1 MRLFFPYLI
10 LMALLS
16 VLLGCQTPPNSNM
29 IELKDNWTFRQANKG
44 SWLPAT
50 VPGTVHTD
58 LLKNGKIPD
67 PYFRMQEEEVQWV
80 DKADWEYSCRFE
92 ISEDFFLYE
101 AINLQCLGLDTYA
114 DVYLNDQLVIL
125 ADNFFV
131 GWEKEVKK
139 NLQVGENRL
148 RIFFHSPITVGLQ
161 ALSKHG
167 YGLPAIN
174 DQSERGGLGDKKVS
188 VFLRKP
194 GYHFGWDWGPRLVS
208 SGIYRPIRLMGWNKA
223 RLTDV
228 YFHQD
233 SLNDEKAQVTARCE
247 VESLVE
253 HEGLI
258 EIYQGDT
265 LLAVQEVAMLE
276 GKNEFHLP
284 LEIYKPQRWW
294 THDLGK
300 PHLYKLTAKLS
311 CQRKPLNEISRKIGL
326 RTIKIVQTPDPD
338 KKGSSFY
345 FELNGRPIFAK
356 GANYIPNDMFIPRV
370 TDGNYRELIRSTVE
384 ANMNM
389 LRIWGGG
396 FYENDI
402 FYDLCN
408 EQGVLVWQ
416 DFMFA
421 CSMYPGDPEFLRN
434 VEEEAVYNV
443 KRLRNHPCIALW
455 CGNNEM
461 DIAWSQYNEF
471 MGWGWKQLYTMTQ
484 RREIWQTYDTIF
496 HKMLP
501 TIVGAHHPGMFYW
514 PSSPYN
520 VPGKHAKSNTPNG
533 DIHYWGVWHS
543 EHPFSAYYENIGRFM
558 SEYGFQSFPEFK
570 TVKTYTLPEDWN
582 IESPVMAAHQRSGIG
597 NLRIRSYMQ
606 QNYRVPA
613 DFEQFL
619 YVGQLLQAE
628 GIKMAIE
635 AHRATMPYCMGS
647 LYWQINDVWPVA
659 SWSGMD
665 YYQRWKAM
673 HYFIKKAFE
682 QTITAALVK
691 DGRVKISV
699 ISDEVAERRGE
710 LRLRLINFQ
719 GETLWK
725 KDTLV
730 QMPQNTALSA
740 LDIPLAELCDS
751 NSAKKVVL
759 VVDLYS
765 PDQQLIFRNPVY
777 LVPAKSLELPIGV
790 GLEKQVL
797 PIQGG
802 FRVRLRANQLVK
814 NVFLDFGDEV
824 EGFFTDNYFDLLP
837 GESVEVIFKPKKSGV
852 GLLESDLKVLSL
864 EQTLGVTQ

>member
-1 MRLFFPYLI
+1 MRKLFTDII
-10 LMALLS
+10 LMAALGG
-16 VLLGCQTPPNSNM
+16 LLGCQTQPNSDM
-29 IELKDNWTFRQANKG
+29 IELNDNWTFRQAGKG
-44 SWLPAT
+44 TWLSAE

-58 LLKNGKIPD
+58 LMRHDKIRD

-80 DKADWEYSCRFE
+80 DKADWEYSCRFQVAE
-92 ISEDFFLYE
+92 EFLE
-101 AINLQCLGLDTYA
+101 FDAVTLECLGLDTYA
-114 DVYLNDQLVIL
+114 DVYLNDKLVIL

-139 NLQVGENRL
+139 HLKPGENQL

-161 ALSKHG
+161 ALAKHK
-167 YGLPAIN
+167 YGLPATN
-174 DQSERGGLGDKKVS
+174 DQSERGGLGDKLVS

-194 GYHFGWDWGPRLVS
+194 GYHFGWDWGPRLVT
-208 SGIYRPIRLMGWNKA
+208 SGIYRPIRLQGWNKA

-233 SLNDEKAQVTARCE
+233 SLTDIKAQLSARCE
-247 VESLVE
+247 VESLVD
-253 HEGLI
+253 HEALI
-258 EIYQGDT
+258 EIFQGDT
-265 LLAVQEVAMLE
+265 LLAIQEVAMLQ
-276 GKNEFHLP
+276 GKNEFHIP
-284 LEIYKPQRWW
+284 LEIYDPQLWW

-300 PHLYKLTAKLS
+300 PHLYNLTARLS
-311 CQRKPLNEISRKIGL
+311 YQRKPINALTRKIGL
-326 RTIKIVQTPDPD
+326 RTIKIVQTPD

-345 FELNGRPIFAK
+345 FELNGKPIFAK

-370 TDGNYRELIRSTVE
+370 GPEKYRNLIRSTVD

-408 EQGVLVWQ
+408 EAGVLVWQ

-455 CGNNEM
+455 CGNNEI
-461 DIAWSQYNEF
+461 DVAWSQYNEF
-471 MGWGWKQLYTMTQ
+471 MGWGWKQQYTMDQ
-484 RREIWQTYDTIF
+484 RRVIWNTYDTIF
-496 HKMLP
+496 HKLLP
-501 TIVGAHHPGMFYW
+501 TVVGAHHPGMFYW
-514 PSSPYN
+514 PSSPFN
-520 VPGKHAKSNTPNG
+520 VPGKHANSHTPNG
-533 DIHYWGVWHS
+533 DIHYWGVWHA
-543 EHPFSAYYENIGRFM
+543 EHPFSAYYDNIGRFM
-558 SEYGFQSFPEFK
+558 SEYGFQSFPELK
-570 TVKTYTLPEDWN
+570 TVKTYALPEDWN

-606 QNYRVPA
+606 QHYQVPK
-613 DFEQFL
+613 DFAQFL

-635 AHRATMPYCMGS
+635 AHRASMPYCMGS

-665 YYQRWKAM
+665 YDQRWKAM

-682 QTITAALVK
+682 RTITAALVK
-691 DGRVKISV
+691 DGKVRISV
-699 ISDEVAERRGE
+699 ISDESGEREGE
-710 LRLRLINFQ
+710 LRLRLYDFAGNK
-719 GETLWK
+719 LWK
-725 KDTLV
+725 KDTII
-730 QMPQNTALSA
+730 QMPDNSA
-740 LDIPLAELCDS
+740 LTVLELPITEMCDS
-751 NSAKKVVL
+751 LTAKKVFL
-759 VVDLYS
+759 QVDLYVEG
-765 PDQQLIFRNPVY
+765 QRIFRNPVY
-777 LVPAKSLELPIGV
+777 LVNAKHLELPQRVQI
-790 GLEKQVL
+790 EKRVL
-797 PIQGG
+797 PSDDGYLI
-802 FRVRLRANQLVK
+802 RLSANQLVK

-837 GESVEVIFKPKKSGV
+837 GEMVHLVFKPEKKGIK
-852 GLLESDLKVLSL
+852 LTAEDLQVLSL
-864 EQTLGVTQ
+864 GDTVQGVIQ